1 MRTGAYQFAVT
12 GNVEDNF
19 LKIKKAIK
27 QAGEQN
33 VELLVFSE
41 CALTG
46 YPPRDFSDI
55 AKVVFDRL
63 NILYDEIQKLSDAY
77 NMCILIGTI
86 SKCSKSFYN
95 SALIFMPNK
104 KIQIYNKRALW
115 GWDRDN
121 FTAGNDRGI
130 VEFKD
135 WKIGVRI
142 CYEIRFPEFFRELY
156 KEHTDINI
164 VLFNDVS
171 DTDNMVRYDM
181 IKAHIMTR
189 AVENVTY
196 TLTANT
202 IFPFQTAPTILF
214 DRSGRVLQ
222 EVKRNEEG
230 LLVYDI
236 IKQEL
241 DFGELG
247 RKEISDY
254 ISSDSNLSS

>member
-1 MRTGAYQFAVT
+1 MRVGAYQFAVT
-12 GNVEDNF
+12 GNADNNF
-19 LKIKKAIK
+19 LIIKDAIR
-27 QAGEQN
+27 QADEQN
-33 VELLVFSE
+33 IELLVFPE

-46 YPPRDFSDI
+46 YPPRDFRDI
-55 AKVVFDRL
+55 AEVDFDRL
-63 NILYDEIQKLSDAY
+63 NILYDEIQKLSDTC

-86 SKCSKSFYN
+86 TRCKKSFYN
-95 SALIFMPNK
+95 SALIFIPNK

-115 GWDRDN
+115 GWDKDN
-121 FTAGNDRGI
+121 FIVGNDSGI
-130 VEFKD
+130 VAFQD
-135 WKIGVRI
+135 WKIGIRI

-171 DTDNMVRYDM
+171 ESDNIVRYDM
-181 IKAHIMTR
+181 IKSHIMTR

-202 IFPFQTAPTILF
+202 SLPFQTAPTILF

-222 EVKRNEEG
+222 EVKRNEAG
-230 LLVYDI
+230 LLVYDM

-247 RKEISDY
+247 RKEISDW
-254 ISSDSNLSS
+254 ISSASDL